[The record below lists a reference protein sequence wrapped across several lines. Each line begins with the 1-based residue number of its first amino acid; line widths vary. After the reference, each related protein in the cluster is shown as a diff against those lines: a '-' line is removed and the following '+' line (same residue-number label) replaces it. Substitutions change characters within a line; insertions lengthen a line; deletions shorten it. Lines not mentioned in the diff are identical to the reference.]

1 MSTDQPGNDAV
12 ITHLRDL
19 LLRHGLRPMLVFLN
33 GMTSFRF
40 SAVTRLENGVQKTV
54 CYYDREDPRPDALP
68 DIPES
73 ESYCQ
78 YVKARR
84 DVFPVPDALH
94 EPLLQTHPARNA
106 VRSYCGVPLFDRD
119 GNVLGTVCHFHVDPL
134 EISER
139 DSALLKAAAEL
150 LMQYDAL
157 SPSST
162 LRR

>member
-1 MSTDQPGNDAV
+1 MTTDQPANEAV

-40 SAVTRLENGVQKTV
+40 SAVTRLEDGTQKTV

-73 ESYCQ
+73 DSYCQ

-84 DVFPVPDALH
+84 GVLWVRDASR
-94 EPLLQTHPARNA
+94 EPLLQAHPARNE
-106 VRSYCGVPLFDRD
+106 VRAYCGVPLFDRE
-119 GNVLGTVCHFHVDPL
+119 GNVLGTVCHFHADPL
-134 EISER
+134 EIAER
-139 DSALLKAAAEL
+139 DSALLQAVAEL

-157 SPSST
+157 SPSSP